1 MKVRR
6 NHQLRSG
13 PRELLQVMMDVELI
27 RTIKRVAD
35 ARRITRS
42 KLVEDALREVAKM
55 WATK

>member
-1 MKVRR
+1 
-6 NHQLRSG
+6 
-13 PRELLQVMMDVELI
+13 MMDVELI